1 MNFKPCNSTIE
12 TLYGVFKGNQ
22 LTKEIAMIFL
32 MGFSIHNIISR
43 QSLLILAIISEYQG
57 GLKFDEAGPPP

>member
-1 MNFKPCNSTIE
+1 
-12 TLYGVFKGNQ
+12 
-22 LTKEIAMIFL
+22 MIFL